1 MNESKRHG
9 TAIHEAAHAV
19 VSCLLDVPL
28 LHLAI
33 LDDTHG
39 EAVPECS
46 LCQTCL
52 NYYHQQDPAED
63 PHSRTIQDDLR
74 RRTAIAVAGEIGEE
88 CLLPGGRESTDE
100 ELLQDRQLAKSRV
113 AATLMRSGDRCY
125 SLGTWDTDVSC
136 AMCDAFLNSFRA
148 VVRQL
153 VTKPVVSEAIT
164 ALAQHLETHARISG
178 DEVRGFLHARDL
190 QPGSV
195 SVNSLPSVPGE
206 AEDLEY
212 GVPR

>member
-1 MNESKRHG
+1 MNESKRQG

-19 VSCLLDVPL
+19 LSCLLDVPL

-52 NYYHQQDPAED
+52 DYYHQHDPAED

-74 RRTAIAVAGEIGEE
+74 RRTAIAVAGEICEE
-88 CLLPGGRESTDE
+88 CLLPGGLESTEE
-100 ELLQDRQLAKSRV
+100 ELLQDRQLARSRV
-113 AATLMRSGDRCY
+113 AAILLRSGDRCY

-136 AMCDAFLNSFRA
+136 ATCDAFLNSLRV

-153 VTKPVVSEAIT
+153 VKEPVVSGAIA
-164 ALAQHLETHARISG
+164 ALAQHLETHARMSG
-178 DEVRGFLHARDL
+178 DEVRRFLHARNL

-195 SVNSLPSVPGE
+195 SVDSLPAVPG
-206 AEDLEY
+206 AVDR
-212 GVPR
+212 GAR